1 MYEQTSTTILKNP
14 ISNFYQ
20 NIIRSNSK
28 TLQTC
33 HTNTSDHL
41 TPNGHLMHNIYIY
54 VVRSSNSWLILRVHK
69 SLLLYA
75 EVYILDSR
83 PKFRAQGSKWEIIE
97 DEKYITIYVDGHENL
112 CVMNLYITNQII

>member
-1 MYEQTSTTILKNP
+1 MYEQTSTSIQKNP

-28 TLQTC
+28 TLQTIY
-33 HTNTSDHL
+33 TNTSDHMIH
-41 TPNGHLMHNIYIY
+41 NHVMYNIYIY

-69 SLLLYA
+69 SLLLYT

-83 PKFRAQGSKWEIIE
+83 PKFRAQESKWEIIE
-97 DEKYITIYVDGHENL
+97 DEKYITIYSDGHENL